1 METAFLG
8 GLVAFGRLSFQDA
21 VQLLVC
27 TALLGTCLVL
37 VLAFHRVNRQLR
49 ALRTGFDRQVREF
62 AEISGENRVELVGRA
77 DDLAERM
84 ARLERRLTS
93 QGVQITLDGRDKD
106 AAQNLRNLS

>member
-1 METAFLG
+1 MEVAFLG

-37 VLAFHRVNRQLR
+37 VLVLHRVNRQLR

-77 DDLAERM
+77 DDLAERLD
-84 ARLERRLTS
+84 RLELRLTS
-93 QGVQITLDGRDKD
+93 PGVRITLDGRDAD
-106 AAQNLRNLS
+106 AAQSLRNLS